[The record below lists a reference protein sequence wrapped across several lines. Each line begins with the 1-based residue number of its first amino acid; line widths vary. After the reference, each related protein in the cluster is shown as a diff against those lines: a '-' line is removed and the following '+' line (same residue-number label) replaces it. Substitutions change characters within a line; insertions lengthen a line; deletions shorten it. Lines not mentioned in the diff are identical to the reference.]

1 MTQMGLWEWLRP
13 RRDVKETPP
22 PWWERVAKLESD
34 MKSIRL
40 EWEETYESVN
50 RAVRKLG
57 KREQRALQE
66 EQQPTSS
73 AAAASGFDKDA
84 ARRLLLSRGEL

>member
-1 MTQMGLWEWLRP
+1 MTHMTFLGLF
-13 RRDVKETPP
+13 RRKRDAVETPP

-34 MKSIRL
+34 VKQLRL

-50 RAVRKLG
+50 RALRKLS

-66 EQQPTSS
+66 ETEPQSVP
-73 AAAASGFDKDA
+73 AAVQTKDQLRA
-84 ARRLLLSRGEL
+84 YARQKGLL

>member
-1 MTQMGLWEWLRP
+1 MRLFGWLRP
-13 RRDVKETPP
+13 VRDTKDTPP

-34 MKSIRL
+34 MKAIRL

-57 KREQRALQE
+57 RREQRALQE
-66 EQQPTSS
+66 ETVETHAETGPAPQT
-73 AAAASGFDKDA
+73 KDDL
-84 ARRLLLSRGEL
+84 RRWAQANGRL